1 MNNYYG
7 TNSGLAGSMLNW
19 GFDSAMSSQMG
30 SGMQGGTF
38 SNLLGQITGGI
49 QRNASMGIMPGQGT
63 GNMTPQQI
71 AAQMGMGGGISSLL
85 PLLGNSFLP
94 KLMFPVAGLM
104 TVFQV
109 AQSAMQMKND
119 LDQSRPQLGLDPR
132 DLNYSKAVEAV
143 QVASA
148 EGQHLGPFA

>member
-7 TNSGLAGSMLNW
+7 TNSSLAGSMLNG

-30 SGMQGGTF
+30 AGMQGGAF

-71 AAQMGMGGGISSLL
+71 AAQMSMGGGITSLL
-85 PLLGNSFLP
+85 PLLEIAFYRS
-94 KLMFPVAGLM
+94 
-104 TVFQV
+104 
-109 AQSAMQMKND
+109 
-119 LDQSRPQLGLDPR
+119 
-132 DLNYSKAVEAV
+132 
-143 QVASA
+143 
-148 EGQHLGPFA
+148 